1 MKSTIRSGKGGAGNR
16 LSINV
21 LEMTGMAMT
30 AYVMT
35 VIRKDRPAKENRVG
49 DDEGRQF
56 VGCAE
61 GNYLRGG
68 QGEERNRGD
77 KRIIGVWKRIMR
89 CILHAKHARGMENDL
104 AKKIT
109 RWAEDDIPTMMTDD
123 FPIVSWQAQ
132 ELGSGWNG
140 DVSREYSR
148 GYTLGQLSLIH
159 I

>member
-1 MKSTIRSGKGGAGNR
+1 
-16 LSINV
+16 
-21 LEMTGMAMT
+21 
-30 AYVMT
+30 
-35 VIRKDRPAKENRVG
+35 
-49 DDEGRQF
+49 
-56 VGCAE
+56 
-61 GNYLRGG
+61 
-68 QGEERNRGD
+68 
-77 KRIIGVWKRIMR
+77 MR

-148 GYTLGQLSLIH
+148 GYTLGQVATLTRKTYAQG
-159 I
+159 